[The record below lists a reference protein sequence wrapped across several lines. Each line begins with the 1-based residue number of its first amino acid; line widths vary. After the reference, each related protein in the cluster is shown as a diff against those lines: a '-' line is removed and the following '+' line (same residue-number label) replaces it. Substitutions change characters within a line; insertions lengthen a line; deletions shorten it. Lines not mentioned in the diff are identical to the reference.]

1 MPNTISCLLQTPPPE
16 TETAGNVHDDDH
28 MSVRACLPSYPLM
41 HRCLSEMCV
50 STSFLFIADPATR
63 D

>member
-16 TETAGNVHDDDH
+16 TETAGNVHGDDH
-28 MSVRACLPSYPLM
+28 MSVRYPLM
-41 HRCLSEMCV
+41 HRSCTDVCLSEMCV